1 MILPQIFFSTKWKL
15 NAHEKCKKRRSHHF
29 YQWKKHGAPK
39 ICRTFW
45 ALTSPSAT
53 AVRMISALR
62 RASTFCRKNGWK
74 KDGSSKKCFFGK
86 MTLING
92 SSCMSCMSLKSFP
105 TTYCNL
111 IKCVDQACTC
121 SVMFGLKTPSRGLSM
136 GLETNQNSVCGYVLG
151 VGQNNPALP
160 KKLKQRSL
168 KTFRIIQCST
178 MHEEMTSKHG

>member
-1 MILPQIFFSTKWKL
+1 MQKTEIPPFLPMEETRSTKNLPHILGPDIAQRHSCANDFCTETCLDFLQKKWL
-15 NAHEKCKKRRSHHF
+15 EKRRVI
-29 YQWKKHGAPK
+29 KK
-39 ICRTFW
+39 
-45 ALTSPSAT
+45 
-53 AVRMISALR
+53 M
-62 RASTFCRKNGWK
+62 
-74 KDGSSKKCFFGK
+74 FFGK